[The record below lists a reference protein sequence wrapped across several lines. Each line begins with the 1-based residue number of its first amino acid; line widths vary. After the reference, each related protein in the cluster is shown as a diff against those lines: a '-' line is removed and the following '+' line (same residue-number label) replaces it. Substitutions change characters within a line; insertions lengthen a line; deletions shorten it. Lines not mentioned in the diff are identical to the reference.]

1 MVRTA
6 MDYYSASK
14 ILEEIM
20 EETYLEEEQ
29 IEALELAIE
38 VLHDMDSKEDDLK

>member
-1 MVRTA
+1 

-29 IEALELAIE
+29 IEALETAIQC
-38 VLHDMDSKEDDLK
+38 LNAQASMYEDDLR

>member
-1 MVRTA
+1 

-29 IEALELAIE
+29 IEALEIAIE
-38 VLHDMDSKEDDLK
+38 VLHEKDSEEDDLK